1 MVRLKVDDSGGG
13 QLGVLPGG
21 LRLRLFLLALAGGV
35 LLPWAQGLE
44 AQEHGHHQHPEGAD
58 TAAMVVPGS
67 VLAPDSASMLPTVSN
82 MDSMPGMQMVARPFG
97 ISMSRMGSG
106 TSWLPDASPM
116 RAYHFMKDLWTLM
129 IHGDADLYYD
139 HQGTSRGDDQVGST
153 NWAMIMAMRPVGS
166 GMLHLHGMLS
176 AEPFT
181 VGARGYPLLL
191 QTGESYKGVPLVDRQ
206 HPHDLFM
213 ELSARYEV
221 PVTRAVGVSIFA
233 APVGEPAIGPVAYMH
248 RPSAQNDP
256 FAPLGHH
263 WEDATHITFG
273 VLTAGVFTRTVQVE
287 GTWFQGREPDD
298 DRYDFDFG
306 GLDSYGGRLTVNPT
320 SHWSLAASYGYLRS
334 PEALHPDE
342 NQHRLGASIL
352 YARQLGQGVDWA
364 TALVYGANKHTAP
377 GEPSH
382 SFEHSALV
390 ETSVQLDE
398 RNSVFGRVEWVQKNA
413 EELVI
418 TSADPDTRYNVS
430 SVALGYVREVAQYAG
445 ASLGLGVRGSVNFLP
460 EALKATYGTRTPA
473 GIAAYAR
480 LRPSAMQRSTTEEHD
495 HGHGGMEME
504 MPHRHPNE
512 QVSSLGGQARGIR

>member
-1 MVRLKVDDSGGG
+1 MLDHTTANRAVW
-13 QLGVLPGG
+13 
-21 LRLRLFLLALAGGV
+21 LRVFVPALAGGV
-35 LLPWAQGLE
+35 LLLWAQGVA
-44 AQEHGHHQHPEGAD
+44 AQEHGHHEPQPLD
-58 TAAMVVPGS
+58 TAATAVR
-67 VLAPDSASMLPTVSN
+67 DSAPVRDSARTMPPMSN
-82 MDSMPGMQMVARPFG
+82 MDSMPGMQMPARPFG
-97 ISMSRMGSG
+97 IPMSRMGSG

-116 RAYHFMKDLWTLM
+116 RAYHFLPGRWTLM
-129 IHGDADLYYD
+129 VHGDADLYYD
-139 HQGTSRGDDQVGST
+139 HQGTPRGDDQVGST
-153 NWAMIMAMRPVGS
+153 NWAMIMAMRPLGS

-221 PVTRAVGVSIFA
+221 PVTRTVGFSIFA

-273 VLTAGVFTRTVQVE
+273 VLTAGVFTRTVQIE

-306 GLDSYGGRLTVNPT
+306 GLDSYGGRVTVNPT
-320 SHWSLAASYGYLRS
+320 PHWSLAASYGYLHS
-334 PEALHPDE
+334 PEALHPQE

-352 YARQLGQGVDWA
+352 STRELGRAGHWA
-364 TALVYGANKHTAP
+364 TAVVYGANKHTAP
-377 GEPSH
+377 SESSQ

-390 ETSVQLDE
+390 ESNAQLDD
-398 RNSVFGRVEWVQKNA
+398 RNSIFGRLEWVQKNA

-418 TSADPDTRYNVS
+418 PTADPDTRYNVS
-430 SVALGYVREVAQYAG
+430 SVAVGYIREMAAFGG
-445 ASLGLGVRGSVNFLP
+445 ASLGLGIRGSLNLVP
-460 EALKATYGTRTPA
+460 EPLRATYGTRTPV
-473 GIAAYAR
+473 GIAVYAR
-480 LRPSAMQRSTTEEHD
+480 IRPTMLQLAHARDHD
-495 HGHGGMEME
+495 HGHGEME
-504 MPHRHPNE
+504 MDMPRQQKE
-512 QVSSLGGQARGIR
+512 SQARSMGGLAGDVP